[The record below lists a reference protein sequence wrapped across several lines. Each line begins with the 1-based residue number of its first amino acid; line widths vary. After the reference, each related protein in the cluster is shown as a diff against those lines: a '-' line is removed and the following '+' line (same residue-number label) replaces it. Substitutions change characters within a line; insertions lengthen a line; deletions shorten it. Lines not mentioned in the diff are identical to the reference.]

1 MRETVIYL
9 SKTCSSGL
17 QSHDPEARSMPNDQ
31 PSSYVFVACAL
42 STLSA
47 GPPPPWGLLA
57 VSRHHPSSRECSLK
71 PAVLLTPAA
80 GG

>member
-31 PSSYVFVACAL
+31 PSSFVFVACAL
-42 STLSA
+42 STLWP
-47 GPPPPWGLLA
+47 GPPRPGDFWLSVGIILHLA
-57 VSRHHPSSRECSLK
+57 SVR
-71 PAVLLTPAA
+71 
-80 GG
+80 